1 MRISYIYIPSPSLT
15 FPKSFPTS
23 LCPKSLV
30 SSLWN
35 RQKTTHTHTRI
46 WFVLV
51 NYSSAC
57 HLPWCV
63 IDMRNASPL
72 KKTWFHSPSRYQLQV
87 ASWVRGG
94 KSCLFPF
101 LPAGILAGLSLYLSC
116 TCCHSLCKFICS
128 SILSCL
134 DFTLSLES
142 FITSRVYNQ
151 SISSTW
157 TPEPWGKVCDIE
169 ISFAHQSL
177 SFSTYCPVV
186 KISFSPHLADS

>member
-1 MRISYIYIPSPSLT
+1 M
-15 FPKSFPTS
+15 
-23 LCPKSLV
+23 
-30 SSLWN
+30 
-35 RQKTTHTHTRI
+35 
-46 WFVLV
+46 
-51 NYSSAC
+51 
-57 HLPWCV
+57 PWCV

-134 DFTLSLES
+134 DYTLSLES
-142 FITSRVYNQ
+142 FITSKVYNH

-157 TPEPWGKVCDIE
+157 IPEPWGKLCDIE
-169 ISFAHQSL
+169 ISFVAENLKVSHSL
-177 SFSTYCPVV
+177 HTVQLWRSHFLHTLLILNFSVFLIPFQETSGKKRGPSSRTVRKTQCVNLPG
-186 KISFSPHLADS
+186 DSMVF